1 MAGTFSA
8 YMEQQVLDGM
18 MGSTKVIGAWVNS
31 TSLFFGLC
39 TTDISSSGVTSGG
52 WEFVGKE
59 PSTITLYQRV
69 PIHNSNATNYSMAET
84 SGAVSVKYNNVAIT
98 FPTVAGS
105 SWAHVTHVFVCDSS
119 SCTNTEKMLCYGE
132 LTVHKDLDVGD
143 TASFSTGSFKIT
155 LD

>member
-8 YMEQQVLDGM
+8 YIEQQVLDGM

-31 TSLFFGLC
+31 TMLYFGLC
-39 TTDISSSGVTSGG
+39 TTDITSTGG
-52 WEFVGKE
+52 STGYEFVGKE
-59 PSTITLYQRV
+59 PSTVTGYQRV
-69 PIHNSNATNYSMAET
+69 AIANSAATNYSMAET

-98 FPTVAGS
+98 FPTVAAS
-105 SWAHVTHVFVCDSS
+105 SWGHVTHAFVCDSS
-119 SCTNTEKMLCYGE
+119 SSTTTEKMLCYGE